1 MRAGDSVV
9 VQGTGGVS
17 LFAIQLAKAH
27 GAQVLVTSG
36 SHEKLA
42 RAKALGAD
50 AVIHRGERPDWDAAV
65 RELTGGR
72 GADRVLEMAGGDN
85 LARSL
90 RALRPGGRVAVI
102 GLLESDQ
109 LRAPLMTLLA
119 ARATIQGIAV
129 GPRRALEDLV
139 RAVDHLE
146 LVPVID
152 AVYPFEEARE
162 AFAHLRRGAFGK
174 IVIAMPTA

>member
-1 MRAGDSVV
+1 
-9 VQGTGGVS
+9 VS

-27 GAQVLVTSG
+27 GARVLVTSG
-36 SHEKLA
+36 THEKLA

-50 AVIHRGERPDWDAAV
+50 AGIHRGERPDWDAAV

-72 GADRVLEMAGGDN
+72 GADHVLEMAGGDN

-90 RALRPGGRVAVI
+90 RALRPGGRIAVI
-102 GLLESDQ
+102 GLLESDRLQ
-109 LRAPLMTLLA
+109 APLMTLLA
-119 ARATIQGIAV
+119 ARATVQGIAV

-139 RAVDHLE
+139 RAVDQLN
-146 LVPVID
+146 LKPVID

-174 IVIAMPTA
+174 IVIALPKA